1 MHLTQLFDER
11 RIAVAASVRRGR
23 WPVGRVW
30 EVLVP
35 RGPGLA
41 FLGGGCGA
49 KVRDTFEFLNLHIMA
64 TITVAGVSRL
74 SFKFYR

>member
-23 WPVGRVW
+23 WPVCRVW
-30 EVLVP
+30 EVLVLL
-35 RGPGLA
+35 GPGLA
-41 FLGGGCGA
+41 FWGGGFGA
-49 KVRDTFEFLNLHIMA
+49 EVRDTFEFLNLHIMA